1 MKRKGEGAEIFGLA
15 AGGSDDWAHMS
26 GIPISF
32 TIELR
37 DTGSFGFLLPE
48 SQIKPT
54 CEENMKGVEAVFDH
68 VKPLNSCDDAACSGD
83 CWYHKSDRLFK
94 CFAPSGKINQ
104 NISFPVIQPDPQDS
118 GSANSDLSVLY
129 SILFIYFNIL

>member
-1 MKRKGEGAEIFGLA
+1 MYRKGEGAEIFGLA

-26 GIPISF
+26 GIPISY

-68 VKPLNSCDDAACSGD
+68 VKPLNSCATAVCAGD

-94 CFAPSGKINQ
+94 CFAPTGR
-104 NISFPVIQPDPQDS
+104 QPPSSSIFNGVNFDLLDS
-118 GSANSDLSVLY
+118 SSAFSDLSALY
-129 SILFIYFNIL
+129 TLTFILLS